1 MAPSPASRPDATFV
15 GVTMIVASV
24 LMISFGD
31 AVVKWISG
39 DLTLWQIFVTRSLLA
54 IPLCLLVLRGLRQ
67 PVAIGPGNGGWV
79 FLRCLLQMTMW
90 VTLYVS
96 LPLLSLPVA
105 AAAMYTAP
113 LFIAF
118 FSALLIGEPV
128 GPRRGFAIALGF
140 LGVLII
146 VKPGS
151 DAFSYATLL
160 PLLSA
165 VCYALAMIITRGRCR
180 DEDPFVLALCLS
192 VMLLVSGM
200 VASGGL
206 GLLDLSPQ
214 AVAASPF
221 VLGPWIPLSGQD
233 WAFMAVLAVLIV
245 GAAAA
250 AAKAY
255 QSGPPVIVATFDYSY
270 LIFAILW
277 SALLFSE
284 LPDRDT
290 LAGMAVV
297 FAAGLLVLPKPKPR
311 LGDALGAHSG
321 ERRRARP

>member
-1 MAPSPASRPDATFV
+1 
-15 GVTMIVASV
+15 
-24 LMISFGD
+24 
-31 AVVKWISG
+31 
-39 DLTLWQIFVTRSLLA
+39 
-54 IPLCLLVLRGLRQ
+54 
-67 PVAIGPGNGGWV
+67 
-79 FLRCLLQMTMW
+79 MTMW
-90 VTLYVS
+90 IALYVS

-118 FSALLIGEPV
+118 FSAILIGEPV
-128 GPRRGFAIALGF
+128 GPRRGLAIAMGF
-140 LGVLII
+140 VGVLIV

-160 PLLSA
+160 PILAA
-165 VCYALAMIITRGRCR
+165 VCYALAMIITRGRCQN
-180 DEDPFVLALCLS
+180 ESPFVLALCLNA
-192 VMLLVSGM
+192 MLLAAGM

-206 GLLDLSPQ
+206 ALLDLSPRT
-214 AVAASPF
+214 AAASPF
-221 VLGPWIPLSGQD
+221 VLGPWVALSGQD

-277 SALLFSE
+277 SALFFSE
-284 LPDRDT
+284 LPDRET
-290 LAGMAVV
+290 LVGMAVI
-297 FAAGLLVLPKPKPR
+297 FAAGLLVLPKPR
-311 LGDALGAHSG
+311 LNGALERQSG
-321 ERRRARP
+321 